1 MSPQSILNLFKD
13 FILVFHMIID
23 SYKGVYPTVSKKTF
37 IAFFVMI
44 IYIITPIDF
53 ISDFIPIIGIV
64 DDVIITKIILGL
76 VSEDLSDYK
85 VWKAAIRKGSVV

>member
-23 SYKGVYPTVSKKTF
+23 SYKGVYPTVSKKTY

-53 ISDFIPIIGIV
+53 IPDFIPIIGIV

-76 VSEDLSDYK
+76 VSEDLSNYK
-85 VWKAAIRKGSVV
+85 VWKASIRKGSVV